1 MSSEATTL
9 QLRDAPVA
17 QAPHRR
23 FARRVRELAPADA
36 RAWVGVLSLAAI
48 VGFSLFLVLVAADRP
63 SVISPTTHNNFF
75 PRWMA
80 GPLGGLWPG
89 LTRST
94 TSLRYYF
101 TGGVVLMYVAY
112 LLALARAPQLRARW
126 VWTAIV
132 LVHLIYFLAPPMAL
146 TDVFNYINYG
156 RMEVVHNLNPYT
168 TIPILEPHADPAFS
182 LSNWHQL
189 LSPYGPLFTLLT
201 FAVAPLGVAA
211 SFWALKAVIAL
222 ASLGTLALVWRAAK
236 LLGRDPVAAV
246 ILVGLNP
253 IVLAWGLGGEHND
266 FLMVLF
272 IVLAFYLLLL
282 ARRNLARTAV
292 EQAVRGARLEGTGG
306 AGAVPPVAPAGAD
319 RPHAV
324 TAAPTGAEAA
334 NGVRSGFDEASA
346 ARSRRLR
353 AIRARARWTSVRTGD
368 GGQLARIRAQGLS
381 PAALQALAGAA
392 FVTAIAIKA
401 SSAVLVPV
409 VIASLLRSPR
419 ELARVLAGMLAAGA
433 VLAAASLLAFGL
445 HIPDL
450 NTQSSL
456 VTNESVPNLIG
467 MAVGAGGENE
477 TVRAVLTAGLGLWL
491 IGCCWLALRRREAI
505 TASGWASV
513 ALLVTLSWVL
523 PWYVLW
529 ALPLAALSRSR
540 ALRRAT
546 VIVGMYLIVAWSPAS
561 FRLWNLINFHPE
573 KTALGRQHQRAV
585 RELLN

>member
-9 QLRDAPVA
+9 QLRDVAVAEAPR
-17 QAPHRR
+17 RR
-23 FARRVRELAPADA
+23 FSRRVRELAPADA
-36 RAWVGVLSLAAI
+36 RAWVGLLALAAI
-48 VGFSLFLVLVAADRP
+48 VGLSLFLVVVAADRP
-63 SVISPTTHNNFF
+63 SVIAPTTHNEYF

-112 LLALARAPQLRARW
+112 LVALARAPQLRARW
-126 VWTAIV
+126 VWTAIG
-132 LVHLIYFLAPPMAL
+132 LVHVIYFLAPPMAL

-201 FAVAPLGVAA
+201 FAAVPLGVAA
-211 SFWALKAVIAL
+211 SFWTLKAVIAL
-222 ASLGTLALVWRAAK
+222 ASLGTLALVWRAAR

-246 ILVGLNP
+246 VLVGLNP

-282 ARRNLARTAV
+282 ARAHSAREAV
-292 EQAVRGARLEGTGG
+292 G
-306 AGAVPPVAPAGAD
+306 
-319 RPHAV
+319 
-324 TAAPTGAEAA
+324 EAL
-334 NGVRSGFDEASA
+334 RSGGLV
-346 ARSRRLR
+346 ARV
-353 AIRARARWTSVRTGD
+353 RAR
-368 GGQLARIRAQGLS
+368 GL
-381 PAALQALAGAA
+381 PPGALQALAGAA
-392 FVTAIAIKA
+392 FVVAIAIKA

-409 VIASLLRSPR
+409 VLASLLRSPR
-419 ELARVLAGMLAAGA
+419 VLARVLAGMLAAGA
-433 VLAAASLLAFGL
+433 VLAVASLVAFGL

-477 TVRAVLTAGLGLWL
+477 TVRVVLTTALGLWL
-491 IGCCWLALRRREAI
+491 IGCCWLAYRRREAI

-513 ALLVTLSWVL
+513 ALLVALSWVL

-546 VIVGMYLIVAWSPAS
+546 LVVGAYLIVAWSPAS
-561 FRLWNLINFHPE
+561 FRLWNAIGFHPE
-573 KTALGRQHQRAV
+573 KTALGHQHQRAV
-585 RELLN
+585 SELLH